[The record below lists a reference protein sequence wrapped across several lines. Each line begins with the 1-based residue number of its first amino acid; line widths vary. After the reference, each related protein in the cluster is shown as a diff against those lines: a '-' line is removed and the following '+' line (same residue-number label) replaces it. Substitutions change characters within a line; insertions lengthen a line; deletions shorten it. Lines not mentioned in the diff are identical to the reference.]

1 MKKLITLL
9 LCVFISLPL
18 QAANH
23 SINGLRLWAAPD
35 HTRLVF
41 DTSGSV
47 AHSLISLSK
56 PNRLVIDISNAH
68 LSTAIPTVSQGDRY
82 VQRVRSGV
90 RNKNDLRV
98 VLDLKQNVRPKSF
111 MLKPNRKYG
120 HRLVIDLYGANEGQ
134 YKKPEVLKTFSKNG
148 LRDIIIAIDA
158 GHGGEDVGAIGEKG
172 THEKNVSMAIARKL
186 KALVQAEPGMR
197 AVMTRDGDYYVAL
210 RKRMKIARQRKA
222 DLFISIHAD
231 AFRDPRVRG
240 ASVYTLSSRG
250 ASSEAARWLAK
261 SENGADLVGGVT
273 LDDKDELLA
282 SVLLDLSQTATRQV
296 STEAADKIYLQ
307 LKKLGKV
314 HGKRVQQAGFV
325 VLKSPDIPSVL
336 VETSF
341 ISNPREERKL
351 NDPRHQKKLAKAI
364 LDGLRSYFETAPPPG
379 TMLASRKSIKPGKH
393 VISRGDTLSGIA
405 SRYQVSLLA
414 LRNINRI
421 AGDRIRIGQVLRI
434 PSGG

>member
-1 MKKLITLL
+1 MKKLVIFLCLL
-9 LCVFISLPL
+9 ISLPL
-18 QAANH
+18 HAENF
-23 SINGLRLWAAPD
+23 SIKGLRLWAAPD

-41 DTSGSV
+41 DTSGPV
-47 AHSLISLSK
+47 DHTLMNLSK
-56 PNRLVIDISNAH
+56 PDRLVIDISNTH
-68 LSTAIPTVSQGDRY
+68 LSAVIPAASQNDRY
-82 VQRVRSGV
+82 VQDVRSGV

-98 VLDLKQNVRPKSF
+98 VLDLKQHVRPKSF
-111 MLKPNRKYG
+111 MLKPNSKYG
-120 HRLVIDLYGANEGQ
+120 HRLVIDLYGTDEDRK
-134 YKKPEVLKTFSKNG
+134 KKPEVVKTVSKNG
-148 LRDIIIAIDA
+148 LRDIIVAIDA
-158 GHGGEDVGAIGEKG
+158 GHGGEDVGAIGSRG
-172 THEKNVSMAIARKL
+172 THEKNVSMAIAQRL
-186 KALVQAEPGMR
+186 KALIQAEPGMQP
-197 AVMTRDGDYYVAL
+197 VMTRNGDYYVAL
-210 RKRMKIARQRKA
+210 RKRMKIARERKA

-261 SENGADLVGGVT
+261 SENAADLVGGVT
-273 LDDKDELLA
+273 LDDKDDLLA

-296 STEAADKIYLQ
+296 STEAAAKVYHQ

-325 VLKSPDIPSVL
+325 VLKSPDIPSIL

-341 ISNPREERKL
+341 ISNPDEERKL

-364 LDGLRSYFETAPPPG
+364 LGGVRSYFETAPPPG
-379 TMLASRKSIKPGKH
+379 TLLAAKKPTAPAKYI
-393 VISRGDTLSGIA
+393 ISRGDTLSGIA
-405 SRYQVSLLA
+405 SRYQVSLAA

-434 PSGG
+434 PRDG